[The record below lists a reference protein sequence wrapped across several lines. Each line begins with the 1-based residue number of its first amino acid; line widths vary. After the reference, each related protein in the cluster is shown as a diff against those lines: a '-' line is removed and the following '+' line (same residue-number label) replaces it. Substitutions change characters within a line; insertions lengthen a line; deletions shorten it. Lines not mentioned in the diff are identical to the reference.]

1 MQKKSKLAKIFQ
13 SYFNEFGG
21 LKTLKYAKHFESDV
35 KYVKI
40 CWKSGLVTGM
50 RFDLN
55 DFNDFNAISTQ
66 FQQFSN
72 GFSTYFDG
80 KFTSSDPKNME
91 FFGGVKLFEIRWNM
105 FVEIL

>member
-1 MQKKSKLAKIFQ
+1 MQKNSKLAKIFQ

-21 LKTLKYAKHFESDV
+21 LKTLKYAKHVESDV

-40 CWKSGLVTGM
+40 CWKSGLVTGV

-55 DFNDFNAISTQ
+55 YFNDFNAISTQ

-72 GFSTYFDG
+72 GFSTYFNVFQR
-80 KFTSSDPKNME
+80 KIYKPRPKKYGIL
-91 FFGGVKLFEIRWNM
+91 GGD
-105 FVEIL
+105 